1 VLPADASSATVQ
13 RVLAQGLPFESL
25 LLTKLDEAS
34 SPWPLLQFLS
44 DNALQIAGASH
55 GARPS
60 DLSLDFTLEQLVDLA
75 LAPLVSAIEQPTQ
88 AAASLVEDALSSA
101 IGLKAIPQRA
111 TTDAACE
118 TAVDLGVIDAVA
130 AHPIAQPTGEPG
142 ALSPTLATIARL
154 PAMPVFLSTAQVLG
168 AAPTAS
174 KRRAAAQADAP
185 AQATPAPEV
194 APVAQ
199 AAPVAAKSAAR
210 KKPAAAQAVKPA
222 APGVSARKR
231 KPAEAIVVPAAV
243 SRSGRKASATSAHP

>member
-1 VLPADASSATVQ
+1 L
-13 RVLAQGLPFESL
+13 
-25 LLTKLDEAS
+25 K
-34 SPWPLLQFLS
+34 
-44 DNALQIAGASH
+44 IAGASH

-75 LAPLVSAIEQPTQ
+75 LAPLVSAIEQPIQ
-88 AAASLVEDALSSA
+88 AAASLVEDALTSA

-111 TTDAACE
+111 TTDAACQ

-142 ALSPTLATIARL
+142 ALSPTLASIARL

-174 KRRAAAQADAP
+174 KRRAAAQTDAP
-185 AQATPAPEV
+185 AQATPTPEVAPIAPV

-210 KKPAAAQAVKPA
+210 KKPAAAAAVKPA
-222 APGVSARKR
+222 APVVSARKR

-243 SRSGRKASATSAHP
+243 SRSGRKASATLAHP